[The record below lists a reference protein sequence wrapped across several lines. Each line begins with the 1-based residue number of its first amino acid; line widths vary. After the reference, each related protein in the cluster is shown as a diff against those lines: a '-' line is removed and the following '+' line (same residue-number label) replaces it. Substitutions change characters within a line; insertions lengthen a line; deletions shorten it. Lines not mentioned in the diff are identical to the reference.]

1 MLRINEIKVPLA
13 ASAEDIK
20 QQTAKL
26 LGVRPEDFLSFS
38 IVRESL
44 DCRRKDRIQMV
55 YSVDVRLDGLEET
68 LAARFPEN
76 RASEH
81 EAYEYKLPEVRRV
94 SAFRPVVAGFGPA
107 GMFCGLW
114 LARQGM
120 RPLILER
127 GHDVDTRQKDVTSFW
142 QTRKLNTE
150 SNVQFG
156 EGGAGTFSDGKLTTG
171 IKDPRTRQVL
181 RELVA
186 FGAPEEILWSSRPHI
201 GTDRLGDVVKQI
213 RKEIERLGG
222 EIRFGC
228 RLSDVYIANDF
239 LQGVSYIDEKE
250 GAHDFE
256 TDCLVLCIG
265 HSARDT
271 VEMLYRKGFKMQQK
285 AFSVGTRIEHPQE
298 LINRAQYGSFWNDP
312 RLGAADYKLANHPP
326 HGRGGYTFCMCPGG
340 TVVCASSEEGMVVTN
355 GMSNYKRDGENAN
368 SAILVGIEP
377 ELFPDE
383 NPLSG
388 FAFQRQL
395 EKTAFALGGG
405 DYTAPCQTV
414 GDFLN
419 GKRSTRLGAVRPTC
433 PTGVTPSDIRLVLPQ
448 KTADT
453 IADAITAFDRKLK
466 GFALPEAVLTFPESR
481 SSSPVRILRDEA
493 FQTNFRGVY
502 PCGEGAGYAGGIVSA
517 AVDGIKCAEAV
528 FADDTEY

>member
-1 MLRINEIKVPLA
+1 M
-13 ASAEDIK
+13 
-20 QQTAKL
+20 
-26 LGVRPEDFLSFS
+26 
-38 IVRESL
+38 
-44 DCRRKDRIQMV
+44 
-55 YSVDVRLDGLEET
+55 
-68 LAARFPEN
+68 
-76 RASEH
+76 
-81 EAYEYKLPEVRRV
+81 
-94 SAFRPVVAGFGPA
+94 
-107 GMFCGLW
+107 
-114 LARQGM
+114 
-120 RPLILER
+120 
-127 GHDVDTRQKDVTSFW
+127 
-142 QTRKLNTE
+142 
-150 SNVQFG
+150 
-156 EGGAGTFSDGKLTTG
+156 
-171 IKDPRTRQVL
+171 
-181 RELVA
+181 
-186 FGAPEEILWSSRPHI
+186 
-201 GTDRLGDVVKQI
+201 
-213 RKEIERLGG
+213 
-222 EIRFGC
+222 
-228 RLSDVYIANDF
+228 
-239 LQGVSYIDEKE
+239 
-250 GAHDFE
+250 
-256 TDCLVLCIG
+256 
-265 HSARDT
+265 
-271 VEMLYRKGFKMQQK
+271 
-285 AFSVGTRIEHPQE
+285 
-298 LINRAQYGSFWNDP
+298 
-312 RLGAADYKLANHPP
+312 
-326 HGRGGYTFCMCPGG
+326 
-340 TVVCASSEEGMVVTN
+340 CASSEEGMVVTN

-377 ELFPDE
+377 EFFPDE

>member
-1 MLRINEIKVPLA
+1 MLRIHEIKVPLGTP
-13 ASAEDIK
+13 AEALK
-20 QQTAKL
+20 EQTARL
-26 LGVRPEDFLSFS
+26 LGVRAEDFLSFA

-44 DCRRKDRIQMV
+44 DCRKKDRVQLV
-55 YSVDVRLDGLEET
+55 YSVDVRLDGREEG

-76 RASEH
+76 RAQVH
-81 EAYEYKLPEVRRV
+81 EEYQYVLPEVRRR

-127 GHDVDTRQKDVTSFW
+127 GHDVDTRMRDVQSFW
-142 QTRKLNTE
+142 KNRTLNTE
-150 SNVQFG
+150 SNIQFG

-181 RELVA
+181 RELAA
-186 FGAPEEILWSSRPHI
+186 FGAPEEILWSARPHI
-201 GTDRLGDVVKQI
+201 GTDRLGGVVKNI
-213 RKEIERLGG
+213 RREIERLGG
-222 EIRFGC
+222 EVRFGC
-228 RLSDVYIANDF
+228 RLSELYIANDF
-239 LQGVSYIDEKE
+239 IQGVSYVGERE
-250 GAHDFE
+250 GAKDVE

-271 VEMLYRKGFKMQQK
+271 VEMLYRKGLRMQQK

-298 LINRAQYGSFWNDP
+298 LINRAQYGAFWNDP

-340 TVVCASSEEGMVVTN
+340 TVVCASSEEGMVVTT
-355 GMSNYKRDGENAN
+355 GMSSYRRYGENAN
-368 SAILVGIEP
+368 SAILVGVEP
-377 ELFPDE
+377 DFFPDDH
-383 NPLSG
+383 PLSG

-414 GDFLN
+414 GDFLK
-419 GKRSTRLGAVRPTC
+419 GQKSVRLGAVKPTC
-433 PTGVTPSDIRLVLPQ
+433 PTGVTPSDLRLVLPRRL
-448 KTADT
+448 TNP
-453 IADAITAFDRKLK
+453 IADAILAFDRKLK

-481 SSSPVRILRDEA
+481 SSSPVRILRDES
-493 FQTNFRGVY
+493 FQTNVRGIY

-517 AVDGIKCAEAV
+517 AVDGIRGAEAV